1 MKQATLKDLELE
13 LWLRSRDKGEMV
25 WQTKDGKIIPIKDMS
40 DTHLFNA
47 INKLVEYEE
56 LKSNCVGVDM
66 WDVVGLDD

>member
-40 DTHLFNA
+40 NTHLFNA

-66 WDVVGLDD
+66 WDVLGLDD

>member
-1 MKQATLKDLELE
+1 MKQANLKDLELE
-13 LWLRSRDKGEMV
+13 LWLRSRNKGEMA